1 MSTTDAS
8 SLASAITSLVSTT
21 TSSAASS
28 TLSSTSVS
36 RSAET
41 TPSKLP
47 EGSAGSA
54 QGFEGISLK
63 SFLGALAVAI
73 IVFAVQIAVFLL
85 LRNKLAR
92 ILYELLPWPSSFG
105 NANRTST
112 CSKPK
117 TYLVP
122 DRERTDAPPSSPLG
136 MLRALMSFGDRE
148 VINKC
153 GLDAYFFLRYLKTL
167 LVIFV
172 PIAFVVIPILIPLN
186 YVDGRGQEVVADLK
200 DTADG
205 GETVTGLDTL
215 AWGNI
220 KAKNTDRYW
229 AHLILALLVITWV
242 CLVFFL
248 ELRVYV
254 KVRQDYLTSAE
265 HRLRASAN
273 TVLVNSIP
281 LKWLSEEALRGLF
294 DVFPGGIRN
303 VWLNRD
309 LTALLEKIKE
319 RNKVHQM
326 LEDAETELIREAKK
340 RQLKAKRREEKEN
353 RQKRNEKGLTKK
365 ERERRQKEED
375 EKAQRMAA
383 AGQGFSS
390 GEHDDVP
397 HDIAD
402 VLNEP
407 HSQSHE
413 SESRPNSKGGLGSG
427 FAKLGQG
434 ILGGVGK
441 AGKGLKTLGQDVD
454 NTLETTNGF
463 VALDPAG
470 SSRPTTRQSNQR
482 RPQTREDRAGTP
494 YSHDDASAISTAT
507 HDEAPMRQQAEPA
520 PVGNTVRKA
529 TNIED
534 MYVKDDVKFWQF
546 WKGPPMGYAS
556 PVPQRSDNGGFPFP
570 QAELSTWQ
578 KVKMALPFMYAD
590 AQGNPVEYP
599 PYWNESAEKRDDGS
613 DGTPEEWEKW
623 LKRKDRPTHRVTK
636 ASWAQPLTF
645 LPFVGHKVDTIDW
658 CRKELARLNMEI
670 EEDQKHPERYPLMS
684 SAFIQFNHQVA
695 AHMACQSLIHHIPK
709 QMAPRDIEISPKD
722 VIWDNM
728 AISWWQEW
736 VRGALVTGIVVG
748 MLILWAVPVAFTA
761 SLGQLDS
768 LVQRFHWLGFLNSSS
783 GLRQVAQ
790 VIVGVLP
797 AALLALLL
805 VLVPII
811 LGILAHFRGA
821 KTGSQKTEF
830 VQLYFFFFLF
840 FQVFLIVS
848 ITSFFVASV
857 DTLFANL
864 AQLSDI
870 NAILNLLA
878 NNLPKAANYFFS
890 YMILQALSTSSG
902 TLLQV
907 GALLTW
913 YVLARIMDSTAR
925 SKWSRNT
932 KLSEIKWGSFFPVY
946 TNFACIALVY
956 AIVAPL
962 ISIFA
967 IITFSLLWV
976 AQRYSMLYVTRFEH
990 DTGGVLYPRA
1000 INQTFTGLYV
1010 MELALAGLFFIVQD
1024 EDGENACSA
1033 HGTIMLAA
1041 LVLTII
1047 YQVLLNRSFG
1057 PLFRYLPITY
1067 EDEACIRDE
1076 AFARAQAKRLGLDSD
1091 DDDDDEDGPY
1101 QEEPGNKETDL
1112 PECRDDDIELR
1123 KMDGPAARQGSG
1135 RFAPL
1140 NAVKKVGTWAQ
1151 RDGGKAI
1158 RTLALQNKRR
1168 SHGAAEYRR
1177 MMREKDMETQRAI
1190 GDALFGGYHDEIEDL
1205 TPEERDTLVRYA
1217 FQHEAL
1223 RARRPTVWI
1232 PRDDL
1237 GVSDGEV
1244 ARTRELSEYVWISNE
1259 GTALDSKVRV
1269 VYGRAPPDFSEV
1281 DLINL

>member
-1 MSTTDAS
+1 MSSTTDSS
-8 SLASAITSLVSTT
+8 SLTSATTSLVSSTA
-21 TSSAASS
+21 SSAASS
-28 TLSSTSVS
+28 ILSSTSAS
-36 RSAET
+36 RSPESTQAE
-41 TPSKLP
+41 
-47 EGSAGSA
+47 GGAGSA

-63 SFLGALAVAI
+63 AFLGALVVAI
-73 IVFAVQIAVFLL
+73 IVFAVQVAIFLL
-85 LRNKLAR
+85 LRNKLTR
-92 ILYELLPWPSSFG
+92 ILYELPLPPAEVLRS
-105 NANRTST
+105 ANQMSNR
-112 CSKPK
+112 SKPK

-136 MLRALMSFGDRE
+136 MLRALMRFSDRE

-186 YVDGRGQEVVADLK
+186 YVDGRGQEVVAEVN
-200 DTADG
+200 DTVDA
-205 GETVTGLDTL
+205 GETVSGLDTL

-220 KAKNTDRYW
+220 KAENTERYW
-229 AHLILALLVITWV
+229 AHLILALFVIGWV

-281 LKWLSEEALRGLF
+281 PKWLSEEALRGLF

-309 LTALLEKIKE
+309 LTTLLDKVKE
-319 RNKVHQM
+319 RNKVHQK
-326 LEDAETELIREAKK
+326 LEGAETDLIQEAKK
-340 RQLKAKRREEKEN
+340 RQLKAKKREEKEN
-353 RQKRNEKGLTKK
+353 RRKRHEKGLSKA
-365 ERERRQKEED
+365 ERERWQKEED
-375 EKAQRMAA
+375 AKAQRMAV

-397 HDIAD
+397 HDIAN
-402 VLNEP
+402 VLNE
-407 HSQSHE
+407 SHDGLQE
-413 SESRPNSKGGLGSG
+413 GERRPDSKRGLGAG
-427 FAKLGQG
+427 FTKFGQG

-441 AGKGLKTLGQDVD
+441 AGKGLRTIGHDVD
-454 NTLETTNGF
+454 NTLESTNGF
-463 VALDPAG
+463 VTLDPAG
-470 SSRPTTRQSNQR
+470 SSRPATGRPDQR
-482 RPQTREDRAGTP
+482 RPQTTEDRIGTS
-494 YSHDDASAISTAT
+494 YSHDDARPPSTAT
-507 HDEAPMRQQAEPA
+507 HDEAPMQREAEPQQPPA
-520 PVGNTVRKA
+520 FGNTVRKA
-529 TNIED
+529 TDMED
-534 MYVKDDVKFWQF
+534 MYLNDSVKFWQF
-546 WKGPPMGYAS
+546 WKPPPKGYAS
-556 PVPQRSDNGGFPFP
+556 PVPQGFDKGEFPFP
-570 QAELSTWQ
+570 PAALSTWQ
-578 KVKMALPFMYAD
+578 KVKIALPFMHAD
-590 AQGNPVEYP
+590 VQEKPTEYP
-599 PYWNESAEKRDDGS
+599 PYWNESVEKGDPAS
-613 DGTPEEWEKW
+613 DGTPTEEWEKW
-623 LKRKDRPTHRVTK
+623 LKRKDRPTHRVAK
-636 ASWAQPLTF
+636 ASWAQFMAF
-645 LPFVGHKVDTIDW
+645 LPFISNKVDTIDW

-709 QMAPRDIEISPKD
+709 QMAPRDVEISPKD
-722 VIWDNM
+722 VIWNNM
-728 AISWWQEW
+728 AINWWQQW
-736 VRGALVTGIVVG
+736 ARATVVTGIVIG

-768 LVQRFHWLGFLNSSS
+768 LVQRFHWMSFLESSE

-797 AALLALLL
+797 AALLGLLL
-805 VLVPII
+805 VLVPLI
-811 LGILAHFRGA
+811 LGFLAEFKGA

-878 NNLPKAANYFFS
+878 DNLPKAANYFFS
-890 YMILQALSTSSG
+890 YMILQSLSTSSG
-902 TLLQV
+902 TLLQI

-913 YVLARIMDSTAR
+913 YILARMLDSTAR

-956 AIVAPL
+956 SVIAPL

-976 AQRYSMLYVTRFEH
+976 AQRYSMLYVKRFDH

-1010 MELALAGLFFIVQD
+1010 MELALAGLFFIVRD
-1024 EDGENACSA
+1024 ENGNNACSA
-1033 HGTIMLAA
+1033 QGTIMI
-1041 LVLTII
+1041 VTIILTII

-1076 AFARAQAKRLGLDSD
+1076 AFSRAQAKRLGLD
-1091 DDDDDEDGPY
+1091 DDESY
-1101 QEEPGNKETDL
+1101 QDEPDDENADMPGS
-1112 PECRDDDIELR
+1112 RDDDIELQ
-1123 KMDGPAARQGSG
+1123 KMDAAAAARQGG
-1135 RFAPL
+1135 ARFAPL

-1151 RDGGKAI
+1151 RDGGRAL
-1158 RTLALQNKRR
+1158 RTLTLQNKRR

-1177 MMREKDMETQRAI
+1177 MLREKDTESQRAI

-1205 TPEERDTLVRYA
+1205 TPEERDALVRYA

-1244 ARTRELSEYVWISNE
+1244 RRTRELSEFVWISNE